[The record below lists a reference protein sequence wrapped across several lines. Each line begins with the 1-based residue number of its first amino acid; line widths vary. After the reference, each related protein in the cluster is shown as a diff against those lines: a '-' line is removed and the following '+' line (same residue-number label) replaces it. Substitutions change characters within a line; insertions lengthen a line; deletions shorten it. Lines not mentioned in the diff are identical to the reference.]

1 MTLTTRR
8 ATPEDAEAVAALINE
23 IIRIGGTTAYETPF
37 DRDSADHE
45 FISGAHVVSCVLAE
59 SDGEL
64 LGFQILFGSTEDEL
78 QPEGWVAVGT
88 YARVGQTR
96 GGVGSAL
103 FEETKKAARAAGV
116 RTIDATIRA
125 DNTGGLAFYTRM
137 GFVDYDRR
145 VGVPL
150 KNGTPVDR
158 VRKRFDV

>member
-1 MTLTTRR
+1 MSLTTRR
-8 ATPEDAEAVAALINE
+8 ATPDDAEAVASLINE
-23 IIRIGGTTAYETPF
+23 IIRIGGTTAYEIPF

-45 FISGAHVVSCVLAE
+45 FISGRHVLSCVLAE
-59 SDGEL
+59 SDGDL
-64 LGFQILFGSTEDEL
+64 LGFQILFGSTEEEP
-78 QPEGWVAVGT
+78 QPDGWAAIGT

-125 DNTGGLAFYTRM
+125 DNTGGLAFYSRM

-145 VGVPL
+145 IAVPL
-150 KNGTPVDR
+150 KDGTRMDR
-158 VRKRFDV
+158 VRKRFDL